1 MKKWWKAVSLISIAI
16 LATVFIGCGGS
27 SSTDK
32 SAASA
37 ASKKV
42 IKVAFTNYYVPY
54 DFVNDSGEPD
64 GIEVALLKEIA
75 KGLPEYEFKYIPT
88 SDDDLLI
95 GVESGKYDVGIKGV
109 WITEARKTKFVFPK
123 NHLTASIIGLTI
135 RKSDADKIKNIEDFA
150 KSQEKLVP
158 IAPQDA
164 RYSVIE
170 DFNKAHS
177 DTPIALQPSE
187 VFQPADAYTW
197 ILEGRY
203 DGYLDIELSFK
214 NNIVKDTGSYHKFND
229 NLTYIRY
236 RAIPTYPLF
245 NKKQQALA
253 DAYDKA
259 MEAVVA
265 SGKAKELEEKYFGES
280 ISDLVGK

>member
-1 MKKWWKAVSLISIAI
+1 M
-16 LATVFIGCGGS
+16 
-27 SSTDK
+27 
-32 SAASA
+32 
-37 ASKKV
+37 
-42 IKVAFTNYYVPY
+42 
-54 DFVNDSGEPD
+54 
-64 GIEVALLKEIA
+64 
-75 KGLPEYEFKYIPT
+75 
-88 SDDDLLI
+88 
-95 GVESGKYDVGIKGV
+95 
-109 WITEARKTKFVFPK
+109 
-123 NHLTASIIGLTI
+123 
-135 RKSDADKIKNIEDFA
+135 
-150 KSQEKLVP
+150 P

-177 DTPIALQPSE
+177 DTPIAFQPSE